1 MMERQLRQA
10 ADFWNTKPLKS
21 DNIALGGIIP
31 LPNGRKGMV
40 VEEAERI
47 GSKRVSI
54 RESQ

>member
-1 MMERQLRQA
+1 MTEQQLRQA

-31 LPNGRKGMV
+31 LPNGERGMV
-40 VEEAERI
+40 VEEVESI